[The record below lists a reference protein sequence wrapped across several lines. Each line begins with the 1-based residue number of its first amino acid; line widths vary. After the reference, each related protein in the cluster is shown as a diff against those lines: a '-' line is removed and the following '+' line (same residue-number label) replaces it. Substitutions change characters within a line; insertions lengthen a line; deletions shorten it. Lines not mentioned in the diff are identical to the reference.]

1 MPGGHIRMR
10 SLRLRFPHSC
20 RPRCNTSAPMRLHTH
35 MGYVRTLF
43 SLDLASSI
51 SSALVCVRIL
61 VMGELLLLHHSM
73 HFDLQTKRSP
83 NYMVSFTVRT
93 EGKRERCPTDDTL
106 SVHGRATNGW
116 DWESEEGQL
125 QLASED
131 RGIASNATT

>member
-1 MPGGHIRMR
+1 MATLACDLYVFANRIPAGLAAIF
-10 SLRLRFPHSC
+10 L
-20 RPRCNTSAPMRLHTH
+20 PRCGFTHTWNMSALCCLLIRH
-35 MGYVRTLF
+35 F
-43 SLDLASSI
+43 SI